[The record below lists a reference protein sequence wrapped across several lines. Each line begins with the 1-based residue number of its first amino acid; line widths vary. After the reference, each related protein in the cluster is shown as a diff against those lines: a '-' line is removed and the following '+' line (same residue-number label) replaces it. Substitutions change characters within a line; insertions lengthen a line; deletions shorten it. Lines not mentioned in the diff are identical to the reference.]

1 MKSIAVLF
9 CLASVASSSPLSLNR
24 GNPHYFEYRGRATVL
39 VTSGEHYGAVIN
51 QDFDYRRYL
60 DELARNH
67 LNLTRVW
74 SGSYRE
80 QPGNFHIGNNTLAP
94 KRERFVSPWPRSE
107 TPGALDGGKRFDLK
121 RWNAAYFARLRNL
134 LREASRRGVV
144 VELDLFCTF
153 YE

>member
-9 CLASVASSSPLSLNR
+9 CLASVASGSPLSLNR
-24 GNPHYFEYRGRATVL
+24 ENPHYFEYRGRATVL
-39 VTSGEHYGAVIN
+39 VTSGEHYGGVIN

-121 RWNAAYFARLRNL
+121 RWNAAYFARLRNF

-144 VELDLFCTF
+144 VGS
-153 YE
+153 